1 MRFLL
6 DTNAVVALLKGLP
19 AFIERLRRHE
29 TLDFGVPSIVAHE
42 LYFGA
47 CRSAR
52 RAENIARL
60 EELRFEVVDFTAEDA
75 RTAGAVR
82 AELAMNGTPIGPYDV
97 LIAAQA
103 LTRDLILVTHNSR
116 EFSRV
121 RLLKIEDWEG

>member
-6 DTNAVVALLKGLP
+6 DTNAVIALLKGSP
-19 AFIERLRRHE
+19 AFIERLRMHK
-29 TLDFGVPSIVAHE
+29 TQDFGLPTIVAHE

-47 CRSAR
+47 YRSAR

-60 EELRFEVVDFTAEDA
+60 DELRFEIVDFTAEDA

-82 AELAMNGTPIGPYDV
+82 AELAANGTPIGPYDV

-103 LTRDLILVTHNSR
+103 LSRDLVLVTHNSR

-121 RLLKIEDWEG
+121 RSLKIEDWEG